1 MKTARIAAKRPCRTK
16 AKTIATL
23 ESEWARTAGGRCG
36 PGEGVGAIGQQWGAA
51 AASETI
57 GKI

>member
-23 ESEWARTAGGRCG
+23 ESEWACTAGGDAG
-36 PGEGVGAIGQQWGAA
+36 PAKG
-51 AASETI
+51 
-57 GKI
+57 